1 MASITKKVVKNCSQY
16 LHPGETFEGAVF
28 GRPAGSFGRSVAFGV
43 GGLAGAVVSEKV
55 ARKREGEHEGAT
67 ETGMASDF
75 PSGDVVLAVTP
86 MRFLVFKFAQMS
98 GKPKELLVE
107 YPLEQVSEIRQEARK
122 MHRSLQ
128 ICFSDGS
135 LADLDVV
142 KLAKP
147 DEFVE
152 AFERL
157 IAIQTAWRG
166 VEDREGELLPI
177 AVQDAAEL

>member
-1 MASITKKVVKNCSQY
+1 MASITKKVIKNCSQY

-43 GGLAGAVVSEKV
+43 GGLAGAVISDKV
-55 ARKREGEHEGAT
+55 AKKRESEHEGAT
-67 ETGMASDF
+67 EAGMAGDF

-107 YPLEQVSEIRQEARK
+107 YPLEQVTGITQEARK

-128 ICFSDGS
+128 IRFADDS
-135 LADLDVV
+135 LVDLDVV

-147 DEFVE
+147 DEFE
-152 AFERL
+152 AAFNKVK
-157 IAIQTAWRG
+157 G
-166 VEDREGELLPI
+166 
-177 AVQDAAEL
+177 